1 LKEVEMAKKDVRFFA
16 PQTMDETLHILA
28 EYRENVSVLAGG
40 TDLVRNMN
48 LRKES
53 PDNILWIGRTR
64 LEYIR
69 RDDGLIHIGAATRMQ
84 MAAES
89 ELLLT
94 KALAVAR
101 AAGKIASPSVRS
113 LATLG
118 GNICTASPAADSVCG
133 MMGMGAEVLLA
144 TARGNRLV
152 PLADFFTG
160 PGKTVRKPDELLVE
174 IQIVPCGIGE
184 GASYAKMG
192 RRASMTLAVLNTACR
207 VKVDENGKCV
217 AVVIAIGA
225 AAPTPLRA
233 TKAEKI
239 LLGQPFTEEAIMEA
253 ANVASGEIKPI
264 DDVHG
269 TAWYRRKITRVMVA
283 RTLREAG
290 GLEGVK

>member
-1 LKEVEMAKKDVRFFA
+1 VAKKDVRFFA
-16 PQTMDETLHILA
+16 PQTLDEALHVLA
-28 EYRENVSVLAGG
+28 EYGEHISVLAGG

-48 LRKES
+48 LQKES

-69 RDDGLIHIGAATRMQ
+69 RDDGLIHLGAATRMQ
-84 MAAES
+84 VAAES

-94 KALAVAR
+94 KALSVAR

-118 GNICTASPAADSVCG
+118 GNICTASPAADAVAG
-133 MMGMGAEVLLA
+133 MMGMDGAVLLA
-144 TARGNRLV
+144 NARGNRLV
-152 PLADFFTG
+152 PLSEFFTG
-160 PGKTVRKPDELLVE
+160 PGKTVRQPDELLVE

-184 GASYAKMG
+184 GSSYAKMG

-207 VKVDENGKCV
+207 VKVDEQGKC
-217 AVVIAIGA
+217 AGVVIAIGS
-225 AAPTPLRA
+225 AAPTPMRA
-233 TKAEKI
+233 VKAEKV
-239 LLGQPFTEEAIMEA
+239 LLGQPFTEEAILEA
-253 ANVASGEIKPI
+253 AETASTEIKPI

-290 GLEGVK
+290 GLEGAK